1 MKSFPGEILG
11 SDILRFKWSIN
22 LANLAGK
29 RGVACLGVTAACN
42 CSEVNAFKVILYHF
56 GSCLISET

>member
-11 SDILRFKWSIN
+11 SDILRFKWSINMIN

-42 CSEVNAFKVILYHF
+42 CSEVNDFKVILYHF
-56 GSCLISET
+56 RS